1 MDNPLVSSLFRALFR
16 HRPCRLPR
24 TPSLRRPLPV
34 LPRRPQHRTFLNY
47 RDDLKIKSSG
57 GEWHAKS
64 PYIHVDMTE
73 EFKRYPLVTAE
84 ELSTHRERP
93 KRVKMLVRDYVDGI
107 PPPPCPAAAAPG

>member
-16 HRPCRLPR
+16 HRPCRIPR
-24 TPSLRRPLPV
+24 TTSLRRVLPV

-64 PYIHVDMTE
+64 PYIHLDMAE

-84 ELSTHRERP
+84 ELSTYRERP
-93 KRVKMLVRDYVDGI
+93 KRVKMLVRDYVDGTS
-107 PPPPCPAAAAPG
+107 PALPRSCSTPG